1 MALPLVG
8 AVRNEKDSREPKSTK
23 LALTRQVMNFTFPA
37 LFFAGALTF
46 LSPCVLPLVPIYLAM
61 LAGTSAVA
69 LREGSRGKGLFAS
82 TIAFSLGLAAVFV
95 MLGLAASAM
104 GRTLSGHRALVFQ
117 LAGLAIFLAGL
128 KLMGL
133 LRVPW
138 LDREARPWLASVR
151 RSSGLVWPFLFGAA
165 FALGWSPCVGPVLGS
180 VLAFAGTAGSPTKA
194 ALYLGTYA
202 LGLTLP
208 LVAVSLVAPAALR
221 LLDRAKRHLRVF
233 ELASGTLLTAMGL
246 LLITGHESLV
256 MTPHAALAAPA
267 AATSS
272 TTPAPVPATCN
283 AGVSPAAQT
292 PEASAAAATQGIPTM
307 LEFVAAGCPI
317 CQRMHPVVAAAE
329 RDCSRHGIRVVQI
342 DVSSAAG
349 REVAAQHGVLGV
361 PTFLFLDGAGKE
373 VARLVGEQPL
383 PVLIQSLEVLA
394 GEKCDGFRPI
404 TTSPA
409 AGS

>member
-1 MALPLVG
+1 M
-8 AVRNEKDSREPKSTK
+8 SFS
-23 LALTRQVMNFTFPA
+23 FPA
-37 LFFAGALTF
+37 LFLAGALTF

-69 LREGSRGKGLFAS
+69 LREGSRGKGLVAS

-95 MLGLAASAM
+95 MLGLAASAV
-104 GRTLSGHRALVFQ
+104 GRTLSGHRALVMQ

-128 KLMGL
+128 KLLGF

-151 RSSGLVWPFLFGAA
+151 RSSGLAWPFLFGAA
-165 FALGWSPCVGPVLGS
+165 FALGWSPCVGPILGS

-208 LVAVSLVAPAALR
+208 LVAVSLVAPVALR

-233 ELASGTLLTAMGL
+233 ELASGTLLAAMGL

-256 MTPHAALAAPA
+256 MSPRAALAAPGA
-267 AATSS
+267 VASS
-272 TTPAPVPATCN
+272 ITTAPVAATCN
-283 AGVSPAAQT
+283 AGVSPAPQAL
-292 PEASAAAATQGIPTM
+292 EASSSVAAEGMPTM

-317 CQRMHPVVAAAE
+317 CQRMHSVVAAAE
-329 RDCSRHGIRVVQI
+329 HDCSQHGIRVRQV
-342 DVSSAAG
+342 DVSTTAG
-349 REVAAQHGVLGV
+349 REAAAKNGVLGV

-394 GEKCDGFRPI
+394 GEKCDGF
-404 TTSPA
+404 SPMTVPPA
-409 AGS
+409 PGS

>member
-1 MALPLVG
+1 
-8 AVRNEKDSREPKSTK
+8 
-23 LALTRQVMNFTFPA
+23 MNFTFPA

-61 LAGTSAVA
+61 LAGASAVA
-69 LREGSRGKGLFAS
+69 LRDGSRGKGLVAS
-82 TIAFSLGLAAVFV
+82 TIAFSLGLAALFV
-95 MLGLAASAM
+95 MLGLAASAV

-128 KLMGL
+128 KLLGF
-133 LRVPW
+133 LRVPL

-151 RSSGLVWPFLFGAA
+151 RGGGLAWPFLFGAA

-208 LVAVSLVAPAALR
+208 LVAVSLVAPIALR

-233 ELASGTLLTAMGL
+233 ELASGTLLAAMGL

-256 MTPHAALAAPA
+256 MSPRAALAAPGA
-267 AATSS
+267 VASS
-272 TTPAPVPATCN
+272 ITPAPVPATCN
-283 AGVSPAAQT
+283 AGFSPAPQAL
-292 PEASAAAATQGIPTM
+292 EASSAVAAEGMPTM

-317 CQRMHPVVAAAE
+317 CQRMHSVVAAAE
-329 RDCSRHGIRVVQI
+329 HDCSQHGIRVRQV
-342 DVSSAAG
+342 DVSTTEGRAA
-349 REVAAQHGVLGV
+349 AAKNSVFGV

-383 PVLIQSLEVLA
+383 LVLIQSLEVLA
-394 GEKCDGFRPI
+394 GEKCDGF
-404 TTSPA
+404 SPMTVPPA
-409 AGS
+409 PGS

>member
-1 MALPLVG
+1 
-8 AVRNEKDSREPKSTK
+8 
-23 LALTRQVMNFTFPA
+23 MNFTFPA

-69 LREGSRGKGLFAS
+69 LREGSRGKGLIAC
-82 TIAFSLGLAAVFV
+82 TIAFALGLSSVFV
-95 MLGLAASAM
+95 ILGLAASAV
-104 GRTLSGHRALVFQ
+104 GRALSGHRALVFQ

-128 KLMGL
+128 KLMGF

-138 LDREARPWLASVR
+138 LDREARPWLASIR
-151 RSSGLVWPFLFGAA
+151 RGGGLLWPFLFGAA
-165 FALGWSPCVGPVLGS
+165 FAFGWSPCVGPVLGS
-180 VLAFAGTAGSPTKA
+180 VLAFAGSSGSPTKA

-208 LVAVSLVAPAALR
+208 LVAVSLVAPVALR
-221 LLDRAKRHLRVF
+221 LLDRAKRHLHVF
-233 ELASGTLLTAMGL
+233 ELASGTLLAAMGL
-246 LLITGHESLV
+246 LLITGHESVV
-256 MTPHAALAAPA
+256 MSPQRVLAAPV
-267 AATSS
+267 ATVSPM
-272 TTPAPVPATCN
+272 TPAPVPATCN
-283 AGVSPAAQT
+283 AGVSPAPQT
-292 PEASAAAATQGIPTM
+292 PEASTAATTEGMPTM

-317 CQRMHPVVAAAE
+317 CQRMHSVVAAAE
-329 RDCSRHGIRVVQI
+329 HDCSQHGIRVRQV
-342 DVSSAAG
+342 DVSTTEGRAA
-349 REVAAQHGVLGV
+349 AAKNSVLGV